1 MACDRG
7 VAVLAITD
15 HDTLAGADALQGAA
29 LPIRVIPGVE
39 LSISDMRG
47 LHLLGYGAGE
57 RAEPLRRT
65 LTELTEARKVR
76 AQEILARL
84 DKLGYPLEDTLLHQQ
99 GTVGRRISHG
109 RWWRGAGWVP
119 RRRPSTAFLRRA
131 RRLMCRENGCIW
143 NKP

>member
-47 LHLLGYGAGE
+47 LHLLGYGAG
-57 RAEPLRRT
+57 
-65 LTELTEARKVR
+65 
-76 AQEILARL
+76 
-84 DKLGYPLEDTLLHQQ
+84 
-99 GTVGRRISHG
+99 
-109 RWWRGAGWVP
+109 
-119 RRRPSTAFLRRA
+119 
-131 RRLMCRENGCIW
+131 
-143 NKP
+143 